1 MSDQLWRK
9 DKTITPKLFFNI
21 YNLLIIRY
29 VIYTV
34 TFSPLQRKRWGD
46 YIVIARQLHR
56 NPGTITS

>member
-34 TFSPLQRKRWGD
+34 TFSPLRRKRK
-46 YIVIARQLHR
+46 
-56 NPGTITS
+56 TITS

>member
-34 TFSPLQRKRWGD
+34 TFSPYGVNAGR
-46 YIVIARQLHR
+46 LHR
-56 NPGTITS
+56 NCATITS

>member
-29 VIYTV
+29 V
-34 TFSPLQRKRWGD
+34 TFSPLRRKRWE
-46 YIVIARQLHR
+46 
-56 NPGTITS
+56 ITS